1 MGYGLVAIPKQ
12 LWRTASIRGKE
23 RLLQHR
29 AGVQAEKTLAA
40 RRFVPSTSFILHDFC
55 LCLLY
60 SILCKQILF
69 RSINCKDML
78 RLPERALNG
87 FLRYCKA
94 CLSII
99 EGE

>member
-40 RRFVPSTSFILHDFC
+40 RRSVPSSSVILHDLS

-60 SILCKQILF
+60 SILFKQIF
-69 RSINCKDML
+69 FPSMNCKYML
-78 RLPERALNG
+78 RIPERAFNE

-94 CLSII
+94 FLSII